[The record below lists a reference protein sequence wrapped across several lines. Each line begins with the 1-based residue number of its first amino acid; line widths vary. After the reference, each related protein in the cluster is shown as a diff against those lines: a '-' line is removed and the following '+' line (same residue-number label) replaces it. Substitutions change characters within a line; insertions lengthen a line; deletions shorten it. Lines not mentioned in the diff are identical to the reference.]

1 MVGNQWLIRKSK
13 TLGSHTSLASVT
25 LETIRLTRATPTQYG
40 FRNRPGWGDK
50 RMENG
55 PRDGHSGRKQSFGG
69 LGSLLGES
77 KPLSSP
83 GGLLYRTEWR
93 SMVTAHG

>member
-1 MVGNQWLIRKSK
+1 MADKESK

-25 LETIRLTRATPTQYG
+25 LETILLMLATPSTASETSS
-40 FRNRPGWGDK
+40 WGDK
-50 RMENG
+50 RMKNG
-55 PRDGHSGRKQSFGG
+55 PRDGHSDRKWSSG

-77 KPLSSP
+77 KPLSCP
-83 GGLLYRTEWR
+83 VGLLYRAEQR

>member
-1 MVGNQWLIRKSK
+1 MADKEKQDSWEPHITGFRDSGNNSAHAC
-13 TLGSHTSLASVT
+13 HT
-25 LETIRLTRATPTQYG
+25 QHG

-55 PRDGHSGRKQSFGG
+55 PKDGHSGRKQSSGG